1 MMTRFALV
9 LALIISSVC
18 GAMASPTATGA
29 GDDAPVVRL
38 VDNGVRITWRP
49 TVPDPA
55 LPVEPVLV
63 ALRALNDAGVE
74 PRVIALDDALWSGSP
89 DDVPVAPVVVVR
101 ESRQRDERIVVLAL
115 LVVASGLLARS
126 RKA

>member
-9 LALIISSVC
+9 LALIIGSVC

-29 GDDAPVVRL
+29 GDDAPVVHP
-38 VDNGVRITWRP
+38 VGASVRITWRP
-49 TVPDPA
+49 TVPDPS

-74 PRVIALDDALWSGSP
+74 PRVIALDDAPWSGAP
-89 DDVPVAPVVVVR
+89 DDVPVAPVVVLR
-101 ESRQRDERIVVLAL
+101 ESRQRGERIVD
-115 LVVASGLLARS
+115 
-126 RKA
+126 RKSTRLNSSH